1 MIGPFRFGMRLQ
13 EAMPSLIMDIRVQYM
28 LLHGRTT
35 GHVSSPGAWITP
47 PEYGMWSVGEL
58 SSPTQTILI
67 QSMHWSG
74 HPIAHA
80 LLRQVPIKQSR
91 SGTLPTGEMSLS
103 TKDIPMMSQPLIGGP
118 RILPQE
124 VMIKLYKYGMRSP
137 GLSRTLIPATPK
149 T

>member
-1 MIGPFRFGMRLQ
+1 MGIILLRQVMTTQCMCSMLLQ
-13 EAMPSLIMDIRVQYM
+13 EHSFIPIGVIQIVYGRS
-28 LLHGRTT
+28 HGR
-35 GHVSSPGAWITP
+35 
-47 PEYGMWSVGEL
+47 
-58 SSPTQTILI
+58 
-67 QSMHWSG
+67 
-74 HPIAHA
+74 PIAHA
-80 LLRQVPIKQSR
+80 LPRRVKIEQSR